1 MNKYYTIQLTS
12 ESTSPGPYTIYWNS
26 PNSAPNIPTIYP
38 TTQLA
43 QNLELNFLQT
53 GITISVPDTTNIIYI
68 YNLTSLCTFITLTP
82 PLPPITYNNFC
93 LLFENSRFNTS
104 SQYQFDFDSIVS
116 GYPTWSTSNGNVISW
131 NGSNWISSGTYFNN
145 LSISSTN
152 TNSSSNP
159 PYTDWTI
166 NGNPSS
172 NLLTSQN
179 NNCLLGR
186 LSSFQ
191 VSVNQPTCL
200 CDGSIIFN
208 VNLDNPP
215 FSYSIDNGVT
225 YSSSPIF
232 TNLCSGI
239 YILSAVDNLGETFS
253 KTITLDT
260 PTVSTTYYLSLNTS
274 KTTPVLNQTSTVNS
288 YKTIVN
294 VTPPL
299 PDGTTIT
306 FDLIHT
312 NSFYSSPTSGT
323 SVLNTG
329 TILDKN
335 STTILVTDTVTGNSI
350 SVNTTPGCQ
359 SNFIYQSD
367 INEVWNG
374 LTLTNSDTITISTT
388 SRVDKTL
395 LNTCVVGYSNDI
407 YSISNVVIS
416 GCDCCSINAAQN
428 GTRTFAVPYESPS
441 TLY

>member
-1 MNKYYTIQLTS
+1 MNRYYTIQLTA

-26 PNSAPNIPTIYP
+26 PNSALNIPTIYP

-43 QNLELNFLQT
+43 QNLGLSYLQT
-53 GITISVPDTTNIIYI
+53 GMTISVPDIANIIYV
-68 YNLTSLCTFITLTP
+68 YNQTALCTFITLTP
-82 PLPPITYNNFC
+82 PAPPITYNNFC
-93 LLFENSRFNTS
+93 LLFENSRQNTS
-104 SQYQFDFDSIVS
+104 AQYQFNFNSIVS

-131 NGSNWISSGTYFNN
+131 NGSNWISSGTYFGN
-145 LSISSTN
+145 LTISSTN

-166 NGNPSS
+166 SGTSGN
-172 NLLTSQN
+172 NLLTPQN
-179 NNCLLGR
+179 GNCQLGR

-225 YSSSPIF
+225 YSSSSIF

-239 YILSAVDNLGETFS
+239 YILSVVDNLGDTFS
-253 KTITLDT
+253 KTITLDK
-260 PTVSTTYYLSLNTS
+260 PTIATTYYLSLTTT
-274 KTTPVLNQTSTVNS
+274 KTTPVLNQISSVNS
-288 YKTIVN
+288 YKTTIN

-299 PDGTTIT
+299 PDGATIT

-335 STTILVTDTVTGNSI
+335 NTTILVTDTVTGNSI
-350 SVNTTPGCQ
+350 SVNTIPGCQ
-359 SNFIYQSD
+359 NNFVYQSN

-374 LTLTNSDTITISTT
+374 LTLTNLDTMLVSTT
-388 SRVDKTL
+388 SRVDKT
-395 LNTCVVGYSNDI
+395 TTSACVVGYSNDT
-407 YSISNVVIS
+407 YSISNAVIS
-416 GCDCCSINAAQN
+416 GCDCCTIIFN
-428 GTRTFAVPYESPS
+428 T
-441 TLY
+441 

>member
-26 PNSAPNIPTIYP
+26 PNSAPNIPTIYQ

-43 QNLELNFLQT
+43 QNLGLSVLQN
-53 GITISVPDTTNIIYI
+53 GVTISVPDITNIIYV
-68 YNLTSLCTFITLTP
+68 YNQTALCTFITLTP
-82 PLPPITYNNFC
+82 PAPPITYNNFC
-93 LLFENSRFNTS
+93 LLFTNSKLNTFN
-104 SQYQFDFDSIVS
+104 QYEFSFDSIVS

-131 NGSNWISSGTYFNN
+131 NGSNWISSGTYFGSSN
-145 LSISSTN
+145 LTISSTN
-152 TNSSSNP
+152 SNSLSNP

-166 NGNPSS
+166 NGSPRYFS
-172 NLLTSQN
+172 LTTQN
-179 NNCLLGR
+179 GNCQQGR

-225 YSSSPIF
+225 YSSSSIF

-239 YILSAVDNLGETFS
+239 YILSVVDNLGDTFS
-253 KTITLDT
+253 KTITLDK
-260 PTVSTTYYLSLNTS
+260 PTIATTYYLSLTTT
-274 KTTPVLNQTSTVNS
+274 KTNPVLNQISSVNS
-288 YKTIVN
+288 YKTTIN

-299 PDGTTIT
+299 PDGATIT

-335 STTILVTDTVTGNSI
+335 NTTILVTDTVTGNSI
-350 SVNTTPGCQ
+350 SVNTIPGCQ
-359 SNFIYQSD
+359 NNFVYQSN

-374 LTLTNSDTITISTT
+374 LTLTNLDTMLVSTT
-388 SRVDKTL
+388 SRVDKT
-395 LNTCVVGYSNDI
+395 TTSACVVGYSNDT
-407 YSISNVVIS
+407 YSISNAVIS
-416 GCDCCSINAAQN
+416 GCDCC
-428 GTRTFAVPYESPS
+428 
-441 TLY
+441 TLIFNT